1 MVNKSID
8 ANFLFFEQLNWY
20 YQNNKGRIKNCY
32 RDLTKK
38 FLSYND
44 INENKDAFLRKPQFE
59 ALEMYVFLK
68 EFAENPQVSDLF
80 QSWHKREGKFDNAS
94 YYRID
99 RKGSLDLFAD
109 LSSTE
114 SESVFKKMKKYQ
126 ESYPNYI
133 YALTM
138 GLGKTI
144 LMATCIFYEFLLA
157 RKFPK
162 SPLYCHNALVF
173 APDKTVLESL
183 REIQTF
189 DKSKVVPPEYVPLLD
204 SNIKFHFLDQDGT
217 SLQTIDGSDYNII
230 ISNTQKII
238 VKKKHKQDS
247 YANVLFGDNSVLNAL
262 YGNKD
267 LNSDDTLDASL
278 LVENQRYKKLCR
290 LPQLGVYV
298 DEAHHLF
305 GADLEKSLHSIGAN
319 KTSLRDTINL
329 LSEKTNLVA
338 CYNYTGT
345 PYVNNQVLPEVVYSY
360 GLKNSISNGF
370 LKEAIPEG
378 MENVKSKEFL
388 RYAITSFWKQ
398 NNNKKYE
405 ELNPKLAIFA
415 ATVDEAVSEVRPM
428 VEEIL
433 SELGIP
439 SDKILLNVG
448 DTKYTKD
455 DDLKNFRE
463 LDIPNSKGNE
473 KQFIILV
480 GKGREG
486 WNCKSLLGVTMFRD
500 PKSKNMVLQSTMRC
514 LRQLSEQQLTA
525 QIFLSKSNFNILEDE
540 LHKNFNIDIKDLSGK
555 KNTNKKTYHV
565 RLVPPP
571 VEVILPKLTHIYS
584 IESHEYKNP
593 INFELDKLNLEKYRR
608 MVYVKDGMSSDL
620 TIKTI
625 DFNKDLLDSIKYTAY
640 TLAYEVSRY
649 LNISPLLANRIIVEA
664 EDGVDNVLK
673 IVSEYNEIVHDHIIP
688 KIFNT
693 LYTVKTEVKET
704 EEKIKLLKSPANGEY
719 YEFEASPELVLSK
732 DYVGFKDF
740 EKSKT
745 FHADTYCFDS
755 KPEKELFLQY
765 VKSSKIKKIYFTGM
779 FTSEQCGLRIQ
790 YFDPESKRLRYYYP
804 DFFAELEDGS
814 FQIIEVKG
822 DNKIDD
828 PSVQAKKLAAEELT
842 SSVKNTLNINYVMYA
857 GSEIINTN
865 VLEKNDSSS
874 INKLRQ
880 ESIL

>member
-1 MVNKSID
+1 MASNTLDV
-8 ANFLFFEQLNWY
+8 NFLFFEQLNWY
-20 YQNNKGRIKNCY
+20 YQNNKGKVKKCY

-44 INENKDAFLRKPQFE
+44 LNENKDAFLRKPQFE

-80 QSWHKREGKFDNAS
+80 YKWHNREGKFSDAS
-94 YYRID
+94 YYSVN
-99 RKGSLDLFAD
+99 RKGTLDLFAD
-109 LSSTE
+109 LNAKQ
-114 SESVFKKMKKYQ
+114 SESVFKQMKKYQ

-157 RKFPK
+157 RKNP
-162 SPLYCHNALVF
+162 SSSLYCHNALVF

-189 DKSKVVPPEYVPLLD
+189 DKSKVVPPEYVPVLD
-204 SNIKFHFLDQDGT
+204 ANIKFHFLDEDSS
-217 SLQTIDGSDYNII
+217 SLQTIDGSDFNIV

-238 VKKKHKQDS
+238 VKKKRTQDS
-247 YANVLFGDNSVLNAL
+247 YTDILFGDNSLLSAL
-262 YGNKD
+262 YGKED
-267 LNSDDTLDASL
+267 GDSEDTLDASL
-278 LVENQRYKKLCR
+278 LVENQRYKKICR

-305 GADLEKSLHSIGAN
+305 GTELEKSLRSGGTS

-329 LSEKTNLVA
+329 ISKKTKIIA

-345 PYVNNQVLPEVVYSY
+345 PYVKKQVLPEVVYSY
-360 GLKNSISNGF
+360 GLKNSISKGY

-378 MENVKSKEFL
+378 MENVKNKEFL
-388 RYAITSFWKQ
+388 RYAISSFWKKNSEAQ
-398 NNNKKYE
+398 YDG
-405 ELNPKLAIFA
+405 LNPKLAIFA
-415 ATVDEAVSEVRPM
+415 ATVEEAVNEVRPM

-433 SELGIP
+433 SELEIS
-439 SDKILLNVG
+439 SDKVLVNVG
-448 DTKYTKD
+448 DSKFTKD
-455 DDLKNFRE
+455 EDLKNFKN
-463 LDIPNSKGNE
+463 LDVPGSKGND

-486 WNCKSLLGVTMFRD
+486 WNCKSLLGVAMFRE
-500 PKSKNMVLQSTMRC
+500 PKSKIMVLQSTMRC
-514 LRQLSEQQLTA
+514 LRQLSDKQLSA
-525 QIFLSKSNFNILEDE
+525 QIFLSKSNHNILEDE
-540 LHKNFNIDIKDLSGK
+540 LHKNFNMDIKDLSGK
-555 KNTNKKTYHV
+555 KATNKQNYHV

-584 IESHEYKNP
+584 IESHEYKSP
-593 INFELDKLNLEKYRR
+593 IDFELDKLDLESYRR
-608 MVYVKDGMSSDL
+608 TIYVKDGISSEFS
-620 TIKTI
+620 IKKI
-625 DFNKDLLDSIKYTAY
+625 DFDEALLDSIKYTSY

-649 LNISPLLANRIIVEA
+649 LNISPILANKIISESK
-664 EDGVDNVLK
+664 DGIDNILNFVNQFNG
-673 IVSEYNEIVHDHIIP
+673 IVQDIIIP
-688 KIFNT
+688 KVFNS
-693 LYTVKTEVKET
+693 LFSIKTEVKET
-704 EEKIKLLKSPANGEY
+704 EEKIQLLKEPSKGDY
-719 YEFEASPELVLSK
+719 YEFEASPELVISE

-765 VKSSKIKKIYFTGM
+765 VKNNKIKKVYFTGM

-814 FQIIEVKG
+814 YQIIEVKG
-822 DNKIDD
+822 DNMLDD
-828 PSVQAKKLAAEELT
+828 PCVQAKKAAAEEIT
-842 SSVKNTLNINYVMYA
+842 SSAKNQVNMNYVMYA
-857 GSEIINTN
+857 GSQIMNTN
-865 VLEKNDSSS
+865 VLDDK
-874 INKLRQ
+874 
-880 ESIL
+880 

>member
-1 MVNKSID
+1 MASNTLDV
-8 ANFLFFEQLNWY
+8 NFLFFEQLNWY
-20 YQNNKGRIKNCY
+20 YQNNKGKRKKCY
-32 RDLTKK
+32 KDLTRK

-44 INENKDAFLRKPQFE
+44 VNENKDAFLRKPQFE

-80 QSWHKREGKFDNAS
+80 DKWHTREGKFSDAS
-94 YYRID
+94 YYSVN
-99 RKGSLDLFAD
+99 RKGTLDLFAD
-109 LSSTE
+109 LNAKQTD
-114 SESVFKKMKKYQ
+114 SVFKQMKKYQ
-126 ESYPNYI
+126 ENYPNYI

-157 RKFPK
+157 KQYPK

-183 REIQTF
+183 REIQSF
-189 DKSKVVPPEYVPLLD
+189 DKSKVVPLEYVPVLD
-204 SNIKFHFLDQDGT
+204 SNIKFHFLEQDESSSKNKIVPT
-217 SLQTIDGSDYNII
+217 LQTIDGSDFNIV

-247 YANVLFGDNSVLNAL
+247 YANILFGDNSLLSAL
-262 YGNKD
+262 YGKED
-267 LNSDDTLDASL
+267 VDSEDTIDASL
-278 LVENQRYKKLCR
+278 LVENQRYKKICR

-305 GADLEKSLHSIGAN
+305 GADLEKALRSGAS
-319 KTSLRDTINL
+319 KTSLRNTINL
-329 LSEKTNLVA
+329 ISEKTKIVA

-345 PYVNNQVLPEVVYSY
+345 PYVKKQVLPEVVYSY
-360 GLKNSISNGF
+360 GLKNSISNGY
-370 LKEAIPEG
+370 LKEAVPKGI
-378 MENVKSKEFL
+378 ENVKSKEFL
-388 RYAITSFWKQ
+388 RYAVSSFWKK
-398 NNNKKYE
+398 NCGIKYE

-415 ATVDEAVSEVRPM
+415 ATVEEAVNEVRPM

-439 SDKILLNVG
+439 SDKVLVNVG
-448 DTKYTKD
+448 DSKFTKD
-455 DDLKNFRE
+455 EDLKNFKN
-463 LDIPNSKGNE
+463 LDVPGSKGND

-486 WNCKSLLGVTMFRD
+486 WNCRSLLGVAMFREPD
-500 PKSKNMVLQSTMRC
+500 STITVLQSTMRC
-514 LRQLSEQQLTA
+514 LRQLSDKQLSA
-525 QIFLSKSNFNILEDE
+525 QIFLSKSNFNILENE
-540 LHKNFNIDIKDLSGK
+540 LNENFNIDIKDLSGK
-555 KNTNKKTYHV
+555 KDTNKQNYHV

-584 IESHEYKNP
+584 IESHEYKFP
-593 INFELDKLNLEKYRR
+593 IDFDLDKLDLDSYHRTI
-608 MVYVKDGMSSDL
+608 YVKDGISSDFS
-620 TIKTI
+620 IKKV
-625 DFNKDLLDSIKYTAY
+625 DFDEALLDSIKYTSY
-640 TLAYEVSRY
+640 TLAYEISRY
-649 LNISPLLANRIIVEA
+649 LNISPILAHRIITESK
-664 EDGVDNVLK
+664 DGIDK
-673 IVSEYNEIVHDHIIP
+673 ILGLVNQFNDIIQDIIIP
-688 KIFNT
+688 KVFNSLFT
-693 LYTVKTEVKET
+693 IKTEVKET
-704 EEKIKLLKSPANGEY
+704 EEKIQLLKSPSKGDY
-719 YEFEASPELVLSK
+719 YEFEASPELVISK

-765 VKSSKIKKIYFTGM
+765 VKNNKIKRVYFTGM

-814 FQIIEVKG
+814 YQIIEVKG
-822 DNKIDD
+822 DNMLDD
-828 PSVQAKKLAAEELT
+828 PCVQAKKAAAEEIT
-842 SSVKNTLNINYVMYA
+842 SSARNTVNMNYVMYA
-857 GSEIINTN
+857 GSQIMNTN
-865 VLEKNDSSS
+865 VLDDK
-874 INKLRQ
+874 
-880 ESIL
+880 